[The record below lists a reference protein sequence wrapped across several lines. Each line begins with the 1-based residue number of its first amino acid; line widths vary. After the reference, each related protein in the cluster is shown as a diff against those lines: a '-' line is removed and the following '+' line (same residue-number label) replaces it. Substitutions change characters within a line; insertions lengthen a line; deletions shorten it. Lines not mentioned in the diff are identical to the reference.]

1 MSNEDFEI
9 EQDQTEDAPK
19 RFRDRN
25 RGRSQYIRR
34 ALVKVFRMSPEERVK
49 YKPENGFEQVALEH
63 FERCLDKLR
72 GNAALGFVLTALG
85 EATSKNA
92 KEEKP
97 DGGAFQ
103 VMDDLPR
110 APTVSS
116 KAN

>member
-1 MSNEDFEI
+1 MTEEE
-9 EQDQTEDAPK
+9 EQEPK

-34 ALVKVFRMSPEERVK
+34 AIVKIFRMSPSERAT
-49 YKPENGFEQVALEH
+49 YKPENGFEEAALAH
-63 FERCLDKLR
+63 FERCKNVKT
-72 GNAALGFVLTALG
+72 GNAAMGFVLNALG
-85 EATSKNA
+85 EAASKNA

-103 VMDDLPR
+103 VVDDLPR
-110 APTVSS
+110 ASRAS

>member
-1 MSNEDFEI
+1 MSTEDFEI
-9 EQDQTEDAPK
+9 EQPEVEEKP

-34 ALVKVFRMSPEERVK
+34 AIVKIFRMSPEDRAK
-49 YKPENGFEQVALEH
+49 YKPENGFEEAALSH
-63 FERCLDKLR
+63 FERCLDNNK
-72 GNAALGFVLTALG
+72 GNAAMGFVMNALG

-97 DGGAFQ
+97 DGSAFQ

-110 APTVSS
+110 APAVSS